1 MMNSDMSD
9 FHWAMQV
16 IGDLDAGLIVL
27 DNDYQVCAWNDFMQ
41 SYSGITSDKIL
52 GRVIFDVIPELPEK
66 WLRKKINASFT
77 LNSRGFSCWEDR
89 PYLFK
94 FKNFTPISNGLT
106 EMRQNITFSPLTS
119 LNGQVSHVSLVIN
132 DVTDIAK
139 NKLHLQESNQQ
150 LSNLSKTDG
159 LTKLFNRAYWES
171 CLKREFEQAKI
182 SGATSSV
189 VIFDIDHFKKV
200 NDTYGHTVGDDVI
213 RNAADLLRKTSRNT
227 DICGRYGGE
236 EFTVI
241 LPGTNAEQALY
252 FSERLRKRIE
262 KTVIECDSSRS
273 SITYKI
279 SLGICELS
287 VENDDYLTWLE
298 MAHKALYY
306 SKEHGRN
313 QSTIYSSE
321 LS

>member
-1 MMNSDMSD
+1 MNTKNTAMND

-27 DNDYQVCAWNDFMQ
+27 DKEYRVCAWNSFMQ
-41 SYSGITSDKIL
+41 SYSGVTADSIL
-52 GRVIFDVIPELPEK
+52 GHVIFDIIPDLPAS
-66 WLRKKINASFT
+66 WLRKKVDASFSLKT
-77 LNSRGFSCWEDR
+77 RGFSSWEDR

-94 FKNFTPISNGLT
+94 FKNFTPISSGLT

-119 LNGQVSHVSLVIN
+119 LNGLASHVSLVIN

-159 LTKLFNRAYWES
+159 LTNLFNRAYWES
-171 CLKREFEQAKI
+171 CLKKEFETAQV
-182 SGATSSV
+182 SGAVSSI
-189 VIFDIDHFKKV
+189 VIFDIDHFKQV

-213 RNAADLLRKTSRNT
+213 RNASDLLRKTSRNT

-252 FSERLRKRIE
+252 FTERLRKRIE
-262 KTVIECDSSRS
+262 KAIVVCEKANVS
-273 SITYKI
+273 YQV
-279 SLGICELS
+279 SLGICELAP
-287 VENDDYLTWLE
+287 EHTDYLSWLE
-298 MAHKALYY
+298 MADKALYH
-306 SKEHGRN
+306 SKENGRN
-313 QSTIYSSE
+313 RSTVYHPD
-321 LS
+321 LA

>member
-1 MMNSDMSD
+1 MNNNMSD

-16 IGDLDAGLIVL
+16 IADLDAGLIVL
-27 DNDYQVCAWNDFMQ
+27 DQDYRVCAWNAFMQ

-52 GRVIFDVIPELPEK
+52 GNVIFDIIPDLPET
-66 WLRKKINASFT
+66 WLRKKVNASFK
-77 LNSRGFSCWEDR
+77 LNTRGFSCWEDR

-94 FKNFTPISNGLT
+94 FKNFTPISNSLT

-119 LNGQVSHVSLVIN
+119 LNGQASHVSLVIS

-139 NKLHLQESNQQ
+139 NKLHLEQSNQQ
-150 LSNLSKTDG
+150 LSTLSKTDG

-171 CLKREFEQAKI
+171 SLQREFKQAKI
-182 SGATSSV
+182 SGHTSSL

-252 FSERLRKRIE
+252 FAERLRKRIE
-262 KTVIECDSSRS
+262 EVTVKCEDIHVN
-273 SITYKI
+273 YQI

-287 VENDDYLTWLE
+287 ATHEDYLSWLE
-298 MAHKALYY
+298 MADKALYY
-306 SKEHGRN
+306 SKDHGRN
-313 QSTIYSSE
+313 QSTIYHPE
-321 LS
+321 LA

>member
-1 MMNSDMSD
+1 MNNNMSD

-16 IGDLDAGLIVL
+16 IADLDAGLIVL
-27 DNDYQVCAWNDFMQ
+27 DQNYRVCAWNAFMQ

-52 GRVIFDVIPELPEK
+52 GNVIFDIIPDLPET
-66 WLRKKINASFT
+66 WLRKKVNTSFK
-77 LNSRGFSCWEDR
+77 LNTRGFSCWEDR

-94 FKNFTPISNGLT
+94 FKNFTPISNSLT

-119 LNGQVSHVSLVIN
+119 LNGQVSHVSLVIS

-139 NKLHLQESNQQ
+139 NKLHLEQSNQQ
-150 LSNLSKTDG
+150 LSTLSKTDG

-171 CLKREFEQAKI
+171 SLQREFKQAKI
-182 SGATSSV
+182 SGHTSSL

-252 FSERLRKRIE
+252 FAERLRKRIE
-262 KTVIECDSSRS
+262 EVTVKCEDI
-273 SITYKI
+273 YVNYQI

-287 VENDDYLTWLE
+287 ATHEDYLSWLE
-298 MAHKALYY
+298 MADKALYY
-306 SKEHGRN
+306 SKDHGRN
-313 QSTIYSSE
+313 QSTIYHPE
-321 LS
+321 LA